1 MTVPYADFSAPLQ
14 VRAGRTFYETAGKR
28 CFDIFF
34 VVLSL
39 PVVLPVLLL
48 IAALIWVEGGRPF
61 YMQER
66 VGHGGRTFRF
76 WKIRT
81 MVLDADA
88 ALARLIAEDPAAA
101 AEWAAN
107 QKLARDPRITRL
119 GRFLRQT
126 SLDELPQIW
135 NVLNGTMS
143 LVGPR
148 PFTPDQRALYPADS
162 ASAYYRL
169 RPGLS
174 GLWQIS
180 RRNAG
185 SFVERVHYDEDYGM
199 RVSLMLDLRI
209 IWRTFWVMMRATGL

>member
-1 MTVPYADFSAPLQ
+1 MTIPYADFSAPVQ
-14 VRAGRTFYETAGKR
+14 VRAERTFYETAGKR
-28 CFDIFF
+28 FFDIAF
-34 VVLSL
+34 VILSL
-39 PVVLPVLLL
+39 PVVLPPLLL
-48 IAALIWVEGGRPF
+48 IAALTWIEGGRPF
-61 YMQER
+61 YVQER
-66 VGHGGRTFRF
+66 IGHGGRTFRF

-81 MVLDADA
+81 MVPDADA
-88 ALARLIAEDPAAA
+88 ALARLIATDPAAA
-101 AEWAAN
+101 AEWTAN

-148 PFTPDQRALYPADS
+148 PFTPDQRTLYPADS

-185 SFVERVHYDEDYGM
+185 SFVERVHYDEDYGL
-199 RVSLMLDLRI
+199 RVSLMLDLKI
-209 IWRTFWVMMRATGL
+209 IWRTFSVMMRATGL